1 MFKNAL
7 SSFEL
12 PVSLQFPI
20 LKFCIA
26 MGVHHSKQSCD
37 ISSTPKKKAEAN
49 GKAPVED
56 AKVDE
61 KATVTRF
68 DSYAWIEAPACCFAI

>member
-1 MFKNAL
+1 
-7 SSFEL
+7 
-12 PVSLQFPI
+12 
-20 LKFCIA
+20 